1 MPQENAPILPHL
13 RTRLKPT
20 VDTVDTVDK
29 KAARDTSRTAR
40 TQKSTKLRMT
50 LKAPLIF
57 STHLI
62 FRPFPA
68 QPLRKVII
76 DPLGRKIEIQV
87 HRNDADARANAGIFP
102 PATVR
107 SRI

>member
-50 LKAPLIF
+50 LKAPFIF

-68 QPLRKVII
+68 QPILNVPSPRKSPQVLPIP
-76 DPLGRKIEIQV
+76 PLSPL
-87 HRNDADARANAGIFP
+87 FP
-102 PATVR
+102 ILTPIA
-107 SRI
+107 SFH